1 MVKFDVVSILCCEPA
16 VYIHDKDHPS
26 YKQFHVRAPSDT
38 ATPPTRR
45 RRGRGFRE
53 NQFVNLLT
61 RDPSTQRPTERE
73 ARHEGDGGF
82 IQRVTS
88 RRQGQGGDAPG
99 AGDQAP
105 EGGAT
110 GAPGKRG

>member
-1 MVKFDVVSILCCEPA
+1 MVKFDVISILCCEPA

-53 NQFVNLLT
+53 NQSVNLLT
-61 RDPSTQRPTERE
+61 RARSVHPTSNRKRSS
-73 ARHEGDGGF
+73 APRRRRF
-82 IQRVTS
+82 YPTS
-88 RRQGQGGDAPG
+88 YFQT
-99 AGDQAP
+99 AGS
-105 EGGAT
+105 
-110 GAPGKRG
+110 RW